1 MVRFFYKYWVICF
14 VALVANGCSVFELKL
29 ESDSV
34 PLTKQEL
41 NMRILTREYAKSF
54 FTQVEDAAEQLSR
67 QVDQSDTKYQSNLL
81 LWQIYAF
88 EGMQNSAY
96 QASPMAG
103 LIDSWVFTLQM
114 DAFFSTE
121 AGQNLF
127 ASSKA
132 KMASHALALQ
142 FDTLASKLLS
152 QQSYQSSRTFS
163 QNFAKQHPFTDIWFR
178 RSPAFNS
185 WLKSQGID
193 ESEAVSTLG
202 SMPEALGDVSDR
214 LSLVSEQTPKIMA
227 WKAELI
233 ARNSTLSGE
242 KLNQTLD
249 SITQTSYKFQDFVT
263 NNPEY
268 MRYLA
273 KEMSKELK
281 PLIVDID
288 LMTDQKLER
297 LTQEREAFDSM
308 VSRERIE
315 IAAVVTQQRTLLTED
330 MDKLSKDVVTLAI
343 QELTKLIKSVLIY
356 FILFVLVIF
365 FAPFALGYF
374 VGKRAKEST
383 PIK

>member
-1 MVRFFYKYWVICF
+1 MMRFVNKHW
-14 VALVANGCSVFELKL
+14 LVLLAVLMIGGCSVFELKL

-67 QVDQSDTKYQSNLL
+67 QADQSDTQYQSNLL
-81 LWQIYAF
+81 LWQIYAL

-96 QASPMAG
+96 QVSPMAG

-121 AGQNLF
+121 VGQNLF
-127 ASSKA
+127 SSGEA
-132 KMASHALALQ
+132 KSASHALALQ
-142 FDTLASKLLS
+142 FDSLASKLLS
-152 QQSYQSSRTFS
+152 QPSYQSSRTFS
-163 QNFAKQHPFTDIWFR
+163 HNFAKQHPFTDIWFR
-178 RSPAFNS
+178 RSPAFND
-185 WLKSQGID
+185 WLTSQGID

-273 KEMSKELK
+273 KEMSKELQ
-281 PLIVDID
+281 PLIADID
-288 LMTDQKLER
+288 LMTDQKLEK

-308 VSRERIE
+308 VSRERVE
-315 IAAVVTQQRTLLTED
+315 IAAVVAEQRAMLTQD
-330 MDKLSKDVVTLAI
+330 MDKLSKDVVILAI

-374 VGKRAKEST
+374 VGKKTKESAL
-383 PIK
+383 KK